1 MNPESFINAAAI
13 YIAAAHPDSYVDCN
27 SVELGEQLHEFASE
41 LCEGWNNGDGEK
53 GQSDKNV
60 SLSQSDK
67 PHFIER
73 DGRRGV
79 FIPIINKAFFFD
91 EIKPDMKWD
100 EAMEYCKS
108 IGKSMPTLKEC
119 YIWQYFKEELE
130 ALFKDAGRE
139 YPSRLWSCSQYS
151 ASNAWLVGDYGNVN
165 YFNKYYGFT
174 VVPLADLNTNN

>member
-27 SVELGEQLHEFASE
+27 SVELGEQLHEFACE
-41 LCEGWNNGDGEK
+41 LCEGWNKGDGEK

-100 EAMEYCKS
+100 EAMKYCNS

-119 YIWQYFKEELE
+119 YIWKYFKEELE

-139 YPSRLWSCSQYS
+139 YPSPLWSCSQYS
-151 ASNAWLVGDYGNVN
+151 ASYAWYVGYAGLVNAYL
-165 YFNKYYGFT
+165 KYLGFT